1 MGVVA
6 AGAHEL
12 NPGPSAPGVWNA
24 AGKFAEDDGAGKG
37 VELWGYR
44 AVLPGQLRRRSPGA
58 GDPSRDGVAGMER
71 AVGCSRVLIEAWISA
86 RVGGTW
92 TGPTRAPNLPPT
104 RRLRSQ
110 SLRGPSLS
118 NYARR

>member
-1 MGVVA
+1 MDSCRMLNGYASGV
-6 AGAHEL
+6 
-12 NPGPSAPGVWNA
+12 
-24 AGKFAEDDGAGKG
+24 
-37 VELWGYR
+37 
-44 AVLPGQLRRRSPGA
+44 
-58 GDPSRDGVAGMER
+58 
-71 AVGCSRVLIEAWISA
+71 ISA
-86 RVGGTW
+86 RVGGAW